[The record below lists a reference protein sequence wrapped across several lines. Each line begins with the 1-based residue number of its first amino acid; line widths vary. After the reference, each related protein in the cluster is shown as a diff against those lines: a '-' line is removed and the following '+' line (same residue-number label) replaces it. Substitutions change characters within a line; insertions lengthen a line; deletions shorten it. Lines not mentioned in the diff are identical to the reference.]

1 MVLKNISVNH
11 HKLFGSTKIDL
22 FGESVPLENDLTKEH
37 HTDILLE
44 IDNDNKSNYYTFI
57 IGQNGVGK
65 TILFRT
71 VVNFINANDGPIEE
85 PKLKAIMN
93 FYPKS
98 RKYLEYKLDYSGV
111 YELQELG
118 IYNHYSIVNK
128 VDIKNFLEYYGSYLV
143 FISSSFE
150 RNIVHRNPRYRNFN
164 YLSDINKTQTLFLKS
179 LHKYREAEEK
189 LEVLSKLLERDLIK
203 WNLKGYLSVEG
214 IGGIENDSIF
224 LLKNTKG
231 VNIINFL
238 RTINKIEI
246 SDEKLIVESLDETEI
261 KVFEAI
267 YYSRVFFKFYFDSN
281 LSLID
286 LFQEIKNSKVL
297 IKIEHF
303 INQKTSDPE
312 IENHLN
318 IRIPKT
324 EKKDWEFLFTEIN
337 ELSEFDVNTILLL
350 EDLNLI
356 NLTISCNDV
365 PVSHM
370 SSGEQSIIRL
380 FSYFADIPVKENLL
394 VFFDEPENTL
404 HPKWQQN
411 FPIYFKRIIEEIY
424 EIKKSHFIF
433 STHSPLIIM
442 KSNSLD
448 NSNVVRFY
456 KDNQGKFQSQQITNI
471 NSFSIEEVLLDEFKI
486 SYRDQEIELVVNKIL
501 SERNDKIMENNDPIY
516 SIEKSFEL
524 KDKINELFNSIK
536 SGQ

>member
-1 MVLKNISVNH
+1 MLLKSISVNH
-11 HKLFGSTKIDL
+11 HKIFGSTKVNL
-22 FGESVPLENDLTKEH
+22 FGESTQIEKDLTKEH

-44 IDNDNKSNYYTFI
+44 IDNDIAKNYYTFI

-71 VVNFINANDGPIEE
+71 IVNFINANGPYEE
-85 PKLKAIMN
+85 PKLNALMN
-93 FYPKS
+93 FYPNS
-98 RKYLEYKLDYSGV
+98 RKYLEYNLDYSGV
-111 YELQELG
+111 YELQELD
-118 IYNHYSIVNK
+118 IYNHYSNTHELW
-128 VDIKNFLEYYGSYLV
+128 IKNFLEYYNSYLV

-179 LHKYREAEEK
+179 LHKYRGAEEK
-189 LEVLSKLLERDLIK
+189 LKVLSELLNKDSINWK
-203 WNLKGYLSVEG
+203 FSGYLELAATTSDDD
-214 IGGIENDSIF
+214 NKIF
-224 LLKNTKG
+224 VLQNKNH
-231 VNIINFL
+231 VNIFNFL
-238 RTINKIEI
+238 RTIKKIEI
-246 SDEKLIVESLDETEI
+246 SENEKFIEENLDDIEK

-267 YYSRVFFKFYFDSN
+267 YFSGVFFKFYFDSN
-281 LSLID
+281 LSLRD
-286 LFQEIKNSKVL
+286 LFQEMKDSKVL

-303 INQKTSDPE
+303 ISQKTSDPK

-324 EKKDWEFLFTEIN
+324 EKDDWKFLFTEIN
-337 ELSEFDVNTILLL
+337 ELSEFDVNIILLL

-356 NLTISCNDV
+356 NLTVSCNDV
-365 PVSHM
+365 PVSYM

-404 HPKWQQN
+404 HPKWQQS
-411 FPIYFKRIIEEIY
+411 FPIYFKRIIEDIY

-442 KSNSLD
+442 KSNLLD
-448 NSNVVRFY
+448 DSNVVRFY
-456 KDNQGKFQSQQITNI
+456 KDEQSKFQSHQIINI
-471 NSFSIEEVLLDEFKI
+471 KSFSIEEVLLDEFKI
-486 SYRDQEIELVVNKIL
+486 SYRDQEIELGVNKIL
-501 SERNDKIMENNDPIY
+501 SERNDKIMGNNDPIY

>member
-1 MVLKNISVNH
+1 MLLKNISVNH
-11 HKLFGSTKIDL
+11 HKIFGSTKINL
-22 FGESVPLENDLTKEH
+22 FEESEPLKNDLTREH

-44 IDNDNKSNYYTFI
+44 IDNDNKSNYYTFT

-71 VVNFINANDGPIEE
+71 IVNFINANSPYEE

-93 FYPKS
+93 LYSNS

-111 YELQELG
+111 YELEELG
-118 IYNHYSIVNK
+118 IYNHYSNTQNLR
-128 VDIKNFLEYYGSYLV
+128 IKNFLEYYNSYLV

-150 RNIVHRNPRYRNFN
+150 RNIVHRNPQYRNFN

-179 LHKYREAEEK
+179 INKYGKVGEK
-189 LEVLSKLLERDLIK
+189 IEILSELLERDLIK
-203 WNLKGYLSVEG
+203 WKLKGYLSVEG

-238 RTINKIEI
+238 RTLKKIEI
-246 SDEKLIVESLDETEI
+246 SENETLIVENLNETEI

-267 YYSRVFFKFYFDSN
+267 YYSGVFFKFYFDSN
-281 LSLID
+281 LSFRD
-286 LFQEIKNSKVL
+286 LFQAIKDSEVL
-297 IKIEHF
+297 IKIENF
-303 INQKTSDPE
+303 INQKTNDPE

-324 EKKDWEFLFTEIN
+324 EKNDWEFLFTQIN

-356 NLTISCNDV
+356 NLTVSCNDV
-365 PVSHM
+365 PVSYM

-380 FSYFADIPVKENLL
+380 FSYFADITLKENLL

-411 FPIYFKRIIEEIY
+411 FPIYFKRIVEEIY

-433 STHSPLIIM
+433 ATHSPLIIM
-442 KSNSLD
+442 KSNLLD

-456 KDNQGKFQSQQITNI
+456 KDNNDKFQSQQITNI

-486 SYRDQEIELVVNKIL
+486 SYRDQEIELNVNKIL
-501 SERNDKIMENNDPIY
+501 SERNDKIIEYNDPIY

-536 SGQ
+536 SAQ

>member
-1 MVLKNISVNH
+1 MLLKNISVNH

-22 FGESVPLENDLTKEH
+22 FGESKNIEINLTKRYFS
-37 HTDILLE
+37 DVFLE
-44 IDNDNKSNYYTFI
+44 IDNDNKNNYYTFL

-71 VVNFINANDGPIEE
+71 IVNFINANSPYNE
-85 PKLKAIMN
+85 PKLEAIMKLYSN
-93 FYPKS
+93 S
-98 RKYLEYKLDYSGV
+98 RKYLEHNLDYSGV

-118 IYNHYSIVNK
+118 IYNHSSNTPTLH
-128 VDIKNFLEYYGSYLV
+128 IKNFLEYYNSYLV
-143 FISSSFE
+143 FITSSFE
-150 RNIVHRNPRYRNFN
+150 RNIIHRNPRYRNFN
-164 YLSDINKTQTLFLKS
+164 YLSDINKTQTLLLKS
-179 LHKYREAEEK
+179 LHKYRKEEEK
-189 LEVLSKLLERDLIK
+189 LEVLSELLERGLIK
-203 WNLKGYLSVEG
+203 WNLKGYLSVEA
-214 IGGIENDSIF
+214 IGGVENDSIF

-231 VNIINFL
+231 VNIFNFL
-238 RTINKIEI
+238 RTIKKINI
-246 SDEKLIVESLDETEI
+246 SNEKLNLEGLSETEI
-261 KVFEAI
+261 KVFESV
-267 YYSRVFFKFYFDSN
+267 YYSAVFFKFYFDSN
-281 LSLID
+281 LSFKD
-286 LFQEIKNSKVL
+286 LFQQIKDSKVL
-297 IKIEHF
+297 IKIEHY
-303 INQKTSDPE
+303 INQKTGDPK

-324 EKKDWEFLFTEIN
+324 EKNDWEFLFTEIN

-380 FSYFADIPVKENLL
+380 FSYFADISVKENLL

-411 FPIYFKRIIEEIY
+411 FPIYFKRIVEEIY
-424 EIKKSHFIF
+424 EIRKSHFIF

-448 NSNVVRFY
+448 NSNVVRFF

-486 SYRDQEIELVVNKIL
+486 SYRDQEIELRVNKIL
-501 SERNDKIMENNDPIY
+501 FERNEKIVKNNDPIY
-516 SIEKSFEL
+516 SIERSFEL
-524 KDKINELFNSIK
+524 KDKIDELFNSIK
-536 SGQ
+536 PVQ

>member
-1 MVLKNISVNH
+1 MLLKNISVNH

-22 FGESVPLENDLTKEH
+22 FGESVPFENDVTKEH

-44 IDNDNKSNYYTFI
+44 IDNDNKNNHYTFL

-71 VVNFINANDGPIEE
+71 VVNFINANGPYEE
-85 PKLKAIMN
+85 LKLKAIMN
-93 FYPKS
+93 LYSNS
-98 RKYLEYKLDYSGV
+98 RKYLEHNLDYSGV

-118 IYNHYSIVNK
+118 IYNHSSYTQNLP
-128 VDIKNFLEYYGSYLV
+128 IKNFLEYYNSYLI

-164 YLSDINKTQTLFLKS
+164 YLSDINKTQTLFLKA
-179 LHKYREAEEK
+179 LHKYRNAKEK
-189 LEVLSKLLERDLIK
+189 LEVLSELLNKESINWDLR
-203 WNLKGYLSVEG
+203 GYLEVFGSTSDDD
-214 IGGIENDSIF
+214 NKIF
-224 LLKNTKG
+224 VLQNKNN
-231 VNIINFL
+231 VNIFNFL
-238 RTINKIEI
+238 RTIKKIEVSENGTLI
-246 SDEKLIVESLDETEI
+246 DENLDKAERT
-261 KVFEAI
+261 VFEAI
-267 YYSRVFFKFYFDSN
+267 YYSGVFFKFYFDSN
-281 LSLID
+281 LSLKD
-286 LFQEIKNSKVL
+286 LFQKIKESKVL
-297 IKIEHF
+297 VKIEHF
-303 INQKTSDPE
+303 INQKTSDPK

-324 EKKDWEFLFTEIN
+324 GKNDWEFLFTEIN

-394 VFFDEPENTL
+394 VLFDEPENTL

-411 FPIYFKRIIEEIY
+411 FPIYFKRIIDEIY
-424 EIKKSHFIF
+424 EIKKTHFIF

-448 NSNVVRFY
+448 NSNAVRFY

-486 SYRDQEIELVVNKIL
+486 SYRDQEIELGVNKIL